1 MDKLQAMQLF
11 TRVVDAGSFTAG
23 AEQMGISRALAS
35 KLIQNLEDAL
45 GVRLLNRTTRRISLT
60 DPGKNYYQR
69 VADLLSQL
77 AEAEAEAAEL
87 QVEPRGRLRVSVP
100 ISFAVDHLAAAFA
113 DFQRRFPR
121 VDLEL
126 GLNDRLV
133 DIVDEGYDLAIR
145 ISRLADSS
153 LVARRIAPASL
164 AVVASPAYLAEHGT
178 PVHPDDLA
186 RHAIL
191 IYTLT
196 AKPEEWTFLRGPE
209 SVSVK
214 IHGKLHVN
222 NGDFIAATAIHGG
235 GIGLLP
241 NFIIHEALRSGRLV
255 QVMPDWIV
263 PPIGI
268 YAVYPQTRAL
278 PAKTRALIDFL
289 VERFG
294 PEPPWEN
301 VRIPLTAD
309 AVRKPP
315 VKGRS

>member
-35 KLIQNLEDAL
+35 KLIQTLEDNL

-60 DPGKNYYQR
+60 DPGKSYYQR
-69 VADLLSQL
+69 ASEILVQL

-87 QVEPRGRLRVSVP
+87 QVEPRGRMRVSAP
-100 ISFAVDHLAAAFA
+100 ISFAVRHLAPALA

-121 VDLEL
+121 VELEL

-153 LVARRIAPASL
+153 LVARRIASASMV
-164 AVVASPAYLAEHGT
+164 VVASPEYLARAGT
-178 PVHPDDLA
+178 PNHPDELA
-186 RHAIL
+186 GHSLL

-196 AKPEEWTFLRGPE
+196 PKPEEWTFVRGAE
-209 SVSVK
+209 TVAVRLK
-214 IHGKLHVN
+214 GRLFVN
-222 NGDFIAATAIHGG
+222 NGDYIEAAAIGGG

-241 NFIIHEALRSGRLV
+241 TFIAFDALKKGRLV
-255 QVMPDWIV
+255 QVLGEWPVPD
-263 PPIGI
+263 IGI
-268 YAVYPQTRAL
+268 HAVYPQTRAL
-278 PAKTRALIDFL
+278 PAKTRVLIDFL

-294 PEPPWEN
+294 PVPCWEKECN
-301 VRIPLTAD
+301 ATRTAG
-309 AVRKPP
+309 ARLLKA
-315 VKGRS
+315 RA